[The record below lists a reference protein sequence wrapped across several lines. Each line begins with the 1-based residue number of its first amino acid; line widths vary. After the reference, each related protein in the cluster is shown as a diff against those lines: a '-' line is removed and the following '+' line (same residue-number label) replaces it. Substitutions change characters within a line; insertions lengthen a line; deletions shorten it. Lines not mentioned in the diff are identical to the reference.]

1 MVGVWI
7 GLVGVWV
14 GLIGVGNRLVD
25 VGLIGVGFGFGLVGV
40 WVGLIGVGDRLVG
53 VGLVGVRIGLIGV
66 GVGSACMLTLICKLF
81 HLAMPHNLNTFH
93 PSNMHISIGR
103 KEERKYCKY
112 GRNLQYKLFIWYG
125 IHVSGIFISLEEFQI

>member
-93 PSNMHISIGR
+93 PSNMHIRIFMHVSNIRLGR
-103 KEERKYCKY
+103 TVSQIFHFILKNR
-112 GRNLQYKLFIWYG
+112 KLFVIIYNL
-125 IHVSGIFISLEEFQI
+125 IF